1 MKSKKLSRSMMLLLA
16 ALVWGVAFVAQS
28 VGMEHMGPFT
38 FNAAR
43 FILGGIV
50 LLPFAVVNQYGNARY
65 KKNDKE
71 RKEYL
76 RISIIGGICC
86 GIALTIGGNLQQCGI
101 LYTSVGKAGFLTAL
115 YIVLVPVFGIFM
127 KQKPERRIWI
137 GSILA
142 LLGLYLL
149 CMHGSFAPNFGDVLL
164 LLGAVAFTFHIIVI
178 DHFSS
183 KANCVMMSC
192 VQFLVSGVTSLA
204 LAFIFEEPTF
214 GAVVDGALPILYAG
228 ILSCGVGYTLQIL
241 GQKYVEPT
249 VASLILSLESVISV
263 LAGWVIL
270 HEVLSMRELFGCAFM
285 FIAVILVQ
293 LPEKKNHEDN
303 INNSR

>member
-1 MKSKKLSRSMMLLLA
+1 MKSKKLSRSLMLLLA

-50 LLPFAVVNQYGNARY
+50 LLPFAVLNQYGNSRY
-65 KKNDKE
+65 KKTDKE

-76 RISIIGGICC
+76 RISIVGGICC

-127 KQKPERRIWI
+127 KQKPGRRIWI
-137 GSILA
+137 GCILA
-142 LLGLYLL
+142 LFGLYLL
-149 CMHGSFAPNFGDVLL
+149 CMHGSFSLNYGDILL

-192 VQFLVSGVTSLA
+192 VQFLFSGITSMV
-204 LAFIFEEPTF
+204 LAFIFEEPTL
-214 GAVVDGALPILYAG
+214 GAVIDGALPILYAG

-241 GQKYVEPT
+241 GQKHVEPA

-263 LAGWVIL
+263 LAGWVLL
-270 HEVLSMRELFGCAFM
+270 HEVLSTRELLGCALM
-285 FIAVILVQ
+285 FAAVILVQ
-293 LPEKKNHEDN
+293 LPERKK
-303 INNSR
+303 S

>member
-1 MKSKKLSRSMMLLLA
+1 MNSKKISRSLMLLLA

-50 LLPFAVVNQYGNARY
+50 LLPFAAVNQYGNGRY
-65 KKNDKE
+65 RKTKKE
-71 RKEYL
+71 RQDYL
-76 RISIIGGICC
+76 KVSILGGICC
-86 GIALTIGGNLQQCGI
+86 GIALVIGGNLQQCGI

-127 KQKPERRIWI
+127 KKMPGRRIWI
-137 GSILA
+137 GCILA

-149 CMHGSFAPNFGDVLL
+149 CMHGSFSLNFGDALM

-178 DHFSS
+178 DHFST

-192 VQFLVSGVTSLA
+192 VQFLFSGVVSLI
-204 LAFIFEEPTF
+204 LAFLFEEPSF
-214 GAVVDGALPILYAG
+214 GAIFDGALPILYAG

-270 HEVLSMRELFGCAFM
+270 KEVLSLRELLGCGLM
-285 FIAVILVQ
+285 FAAVILVQ
-293 LPEKKNHEDN
+293 LPERKKA
-303 INNSR
+303 

>member
-1 MKSKKLSRSMMLLLA
+1 MNNKKVSRSLMLLLA
-16 ALVWGVAFVAQS
+16 AFVWGVAFVAQS
-28 VGMEHMGPFT
+28 MGMEHMGPFT

-43 FILGGIV
+43 FLLGGMV
-50 LLPFAVVNQYGNARY
+50 LLPFAAANQYGNGRY
-65 KKNDKE
+65 KKTKKE
-71 RKEYL
+71 RRDYL
-76 RISIIGGICC
+76 KVSILGGICC
-86 GIALTIGGNLQQCGI
+86 GIALTIGGNLQQCGM

-127 KQKPERRIWI
+127 KKKPGRRIWI
-137 GSILA
+137 GCVLA

-149 CMHGSFAPNFGDVLL
+149 CIHGSFSLNYGDVLL

-178 DHFSS
+178 DHFSV

-192 VQFLVSGVTSLA
+192 IQFLFSGVVSTV
-204 LAFIFEEPTF
+204 LAFIFEEPSF
-214 GAVVDGALPILYAG
+214 GAILGGTLPILYAG

-241 GQKYVEPT
+241 GQKYVEPA

-270 HEVLSMRELFGCAFM
+270 KEILSLRELLGCGLM
-285 FIAVILVQ
+285 FAAVVLVQ
-293 LPEKKNHEDN
+293 LPERKKV
-303 INNSR
+303 